1 MEIREMMFAQFL
13 LFNKKNSIVID
24 NEAWLY
30 FLNDFEYN

>member
-1 MEIREMMFAQFL
+1 MEIREMMFAQLL
-13 LFNKKNSIVID
+13 LFNKEKGIVID